1 MSRSQHQQMRDAI
14 NDIELALNGLEI
26 DSVTRLFESAHD
38 SVMVKVPLGALRQLG
53 RCYPELNRI
62 INDSAFEKPSWECK
76 ARKQGTPGG
85 NDPADCDWPGCGCDP
100 GANKVLE
107 AIAESGFQITKKPHP
122 LTWDSYS
129 NRTYEP
135 VELLA
140 QKLYERFDYDGP
152 PGTSKPAWAPHGNGT
167 KQDEARNL
175 ARKQLRRAGHAGHA
189 LVSSQ
194 DHSAQGE

>member
-14 NDIELALNGLEI
+14 NDVELALNGLEI
-26 DSVTRLFESAHD
+26 DSVARLFETADD

-53 RCYPELNRI
+53 RCYPALNRI
-62 INDSAFEKPSWECK
+62 INDPDFEKPSWECS

-100 GANKVLE
+100 SANKVLE
-107 AIAESGFQITKKPHP
+107 AIDEAGFQITKKPTP
-122 LTWDSYS
+122 LPWDAYI
-129 NRTYEP
+129 NRYYEP

-152 PGTSKPAWAPHGNGT
+152 SGTTKPAWTPHGNGT

-175 ARKQLRRAGHAGHA
+175 ARKQLRTAGHKGPT
-189 LVSSQ
+189 LSQ
-194 DHSAQGE
+194 AQRDDTP